1 MNRWTRVFLVLLRLA
16 IGWHFLIEGL
26 EKIHSVDLGS
36 TTTNKPFSSEGY
48 LREAT
53 GPLAAYFRELAGDT
67 DESVADRLTLR
78 DVPTG
83 ADPEGS
89 ARLRF
94 PPALEHEWDAIFQQL
109 THHLDGTEEKCK
121 RALEIFEQ
129 QKEITARWLF
139 KGEKVVKK
147 TFPSGTVDVN
157 ETTPRRVEE
166 YRKKLADLRHLQTSE
181 MPRFEGDVA
190 KARLASL
197 KADVRRQRAELLD
210 DLKEQT
216 ERMKTEVQKALGL
229 DGKPMPVEEH
239 TWRDWNRLEWIDFSV
254 RWGLAIVGACLLAGL
269 FTRTACLGGAVF
281 LLMFFLAMPPF
292 PGVPD
297 NPRAEG
303 HYLYINKNTIEML
316 ALLALA
322 TTRSGKWFG
331 LDGIVQFLFPWN
343 WRKKYPPTPTE
354 LQ

>member
-1 MNRWTRVFLVLLRLA
+1 MNRWTRIFLVLLRLA

-26 EKIHSVDLGS
+26 EKIHSVELGP
-36 TTTNKPFSSEGY
+36 TTTNRPWTSEGY

-53 GPLAAYFRELAGDT
+53 GPLAGYFRELAGDT

-78 DVPTG
+78 AAPTG

-94 PPALEHEWDAIFQQL
+94 PPTLEADWDAVFQRLAGQPDRTDEQRKKAQEVL
-109 THHLDGTEEKCK
+109 
-121 RALEIFEQ
+121 EQ

-139 KGEKVVKK
+139 KGEKVTKK
-147 TFPSGTVDVN
+147 VFPSGAVEVK
-157 ETTPRRVEE
+157 ETTAQRVED
-166 YRKKLADLRHLQTSE
+166 YRKKLAELRNLQSSE
-181 MPRFEGDVA
+181 MVKFEGDVA
-190 KARLASL
+190 KTRLASL
-197 KADVRRQRAELLD
+197 KADVRRQRAESLD
-210 DLKEQT
+210 DLKEQS

-229 DGKPMPVEEH
+229 DGKPLPSEDH
-239 TWRDWNRLEWIDFSV
+239 SWRNWSRLEWIDWSV
-254 RWGLAIVGACLLAGL
+254 RWGLTAIGVCLLAGL

-281 LLMFFLAMPPF
+281 LVMFFLAMPPF

-303 HYLYINKNTIEML
+303 HYLYINKNIIEML
-316 ALLALA
+316 ALLTLA

-331 LDGIVQFLFPWN
+331 VDGLVQFLFPWN
-343 WRKKYPPTPTE
+343 WRKKNPRTGE
-354 LQ
+354 

>member
-1 MNRWTRVFLVLLRLA
+1 MNRWTRIFLVLLRLA

-26 EKIHSVDLGS
+26 EKIHSAQLGP
-36 TTTNKPFSSEGY
+36 TTTNRPWTSEGY

-78 DVPTG
+78 PSPTG
-83 ADPEGS
+83 IDPEGS
-89 ARLRF
+89 ARNRF
-94 PPALEHEWDAIFQQL
+94 PPALEAEWDALFQKLIQQP
-109 THHLDGTEEKCK
+109 DRTEEQRKQAQK
-121 RALEIFEQ
+121 VLEQ
-129 QKEITARWLF
+129 QKYLTARWLF
-139 KGEKVVKK
+139 KGEKAVKK
-147 TFPSGTVDVN
+147 VFPSGTVEVK
-157 ETTPRRVEE
+157 ETTPQRVEDF
-166 YRKKLADLRHLQTSE
+166 RRKLAELRNLQNSE
-181 MPRFEGDVA
+181 MLKFEGDVA
-190 KARLASL
+190 KARLASI

-216 ERMKTEVQKALGL
+216 ERMKTEIQKALGL
-229 DGKPMPVEEH
+229 EGKPLPVEEH
-239 TWRDWNRLEWIDFSV
+239 TWRDWSHLEWIDCSV
-254 RWGLAIVGACLLAGL
+254 RWGLTIVGACLLAGL
-269 FTRTACLGGAVF
+269 FTRTACLGGAAF

-322 TTRSGKWFG
+322 TTPSGKWFG
-331 LDGIVQFLFPWN
+331 LDGLVQYLFPWN
-343 WRKKYPPTPTE
+343 WRKKKPSDTTE
-354 LQ
+354 L